1 MNTIK
6 TGILLATMTALFMG
20 LGYLIGGAGGAMIA
34 FIVAGGMNL
43 FAFWQ
48 SDKMVLRMHGA
59 QQVDEATAPQY
70 VRLVRQLAE
79 NAGLPMPATYI
90 MQQPQ
95 PNAFATGRD
104 PEHAAVA
111 VTTGLLNALSP
122 QELAGVLAHELGH
135 IKNRDTLTM
144 TITATLAGAISM
156 LANFAFFFGGGR
168 ERGGLIGSL
177 ALMILAPMAAGLVQ
191 MAISRTR
198 EYEAD
203 AMGAEISGR
212 PLWLASAL
220 EKIESAA
227 HRVTNEGAEAN
238 PATAH
243 MFIINPLNGTG
254 SDNLFSTHPATA
266 NRIARLREIAGEAA
280 SAPRNPWG

>member
-34 FIVAGGMNL
+34 FVIAGGMNL

-59 QQVDEATAPQY
+59 QQVDESTAPQY

-95 PNAFATGRD
+95 PNAFATGRN

-111 VTTGLLNALSP
+111 VTTGLLNSLSP
-122 QELAGVLAHELGH
+122 QELSGVLAHELGH
-135 IKNRDTLTM
+135 IKNHDTLTM

-168 ERGGLIGSL
+168 ERGGLIGTIAL
-177 ALMILAPMAAGLVQ
+177 AILAPMAAGLVQ

-220 EKIESAA
+220 EKIEAAA
-227 HRVTNEGAEAN
+227 HRVTNDAAEAN

-254 SDNLFSTHPATA
+254 ADNLFSTHPATA
-266 NRIARLREIAGEAA
+266 NRIARLREMAGESA

>member
-70 VRLVRQLAE
+70 VRLVRQLAD

-227 HRVTNEGAEAN
+227 HRVTNPDAEAH

-266 NRIARLREIAGEAA
+266 NRIARLREIAGETA